1 MINDYREKSGDD
13 KMDFSSLISEEKI
26 KKAYQN
32 GEFKNLPGF
41 GKPLPKDKLAAVPK
55 ELRMAFR
62 VLSNAGY
69 DVEADQLKQEL
80 LSLEDLLKVC
90 REEDEKKRLETLYKE
105 KRLRLHQLMEKRRQT
120 NTSSFIKY
128 QQKIENKFF
137 RK

>member
-1 MINDYREKSGDD
+1 
-13 KMDFSSLISEEKI
+13 MDFSTLISEEKI

-32 GEFKNLPGF
+32 GDFKNLPGF

-69 DVEADQLKQEL
+69 SVEEDQLKQEL
-80 LSLEDLLKVC
+80 LALEDLLKVC
-90 REEDEKKRLETLYKE
+90 SVEEKEKQEIIYKE
-105 KRLRLHQLMEKRRQT
+105 KRLRLNKLLEERKQT

-128 QQKIENKFF
+128 QQKIENKLW

>member
-1 MINDYREKSGDD
+1 
-13 KMDFSSLISEEKI
+13 MDFSTLISEEKI

-32 GEFKNLPGF
+32 GDFKNLPGF

-69 DVEADQLKQEL
+69 SVEEDQLKQEL
-80 LSLEDLLKVC
+80 LALEDLLKVC
-90 REEDEKKRLETLYKE
+90 SGEEKEKYEIIYKE
-105 KRLRLHQLMEKRRQT
+105 KRLRLNKLLEERKQT

-128 QQKIENKFF
+128 QQKIENKLW